1 MLVSRTMPAG
11 LFISVFKAK
20 KPKFLAEFTTEKKKT
35 RNLEGWAIKKT
46 KTELTFSINFLI
58 NKKRKQNKK
67 TKN

>member
-11 LFISVFKAK
+11 FFISVFKAK
-20 KPKFLAEFTTEKKKT
+20 KPKFLAEFTTEKKRQEIWKDEP
-35 RNLEGWAIKKT
+35 LKKP

-58 NKKRKQNKK
+58 NKKTKQNKK